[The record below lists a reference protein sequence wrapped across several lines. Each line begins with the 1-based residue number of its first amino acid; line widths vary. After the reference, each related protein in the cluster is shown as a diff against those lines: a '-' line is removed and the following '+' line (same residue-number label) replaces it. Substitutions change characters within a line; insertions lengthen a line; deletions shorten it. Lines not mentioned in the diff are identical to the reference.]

1 MQIASDERNLP
12 NEDQLCR
19 WIDSVLQAANEN
31 EVGEF
36 EVSVRVVDE
45 VESRELNHRY
55 RQQNKATNV
64 LSFPFERLEGLP
76 DQAVRPLGDLVI
88 CAPVV
93 AHEASEQDKEVLDH
107 WAHMVIHGTLHLLG
121 YDHADDAQAATMEM
135 LEKTILQGL
144 GIENPYRE
152 I

>member
-135 LEKTILQGL
+135 LEKTILRGF